1 MLIAVLHVTSV
12 HAQECT
18 QSASLTSNTAHLSQ
32 VDALSTKHSIDT
44 NTTTAYPA
52 QTAHSCDIS
61 AQQWDALSSRA
72 KVVWDIRGSRNFS
85 GALIGSLPISINA
98 AKALPT
104 QLNQAIL
111 FVDDGLDT
119 AATDALCKTLRQDN
133 AQVFVLKGGARAW
146 QAHTQKLSE
155 AQRIQG
161 AELSLIDAAR
171 WFDDT
176 NTEMVTVDNT

>member
-1 MLIAVLHVTSV
+1 M
-12 HAQECT
+12 
-18 QSASLTSNTAHLSQ
+18 
-32 VDALSTKHSIDT
+32 
-44 NTTTAYPA
+44 
-52 QTAHSCDIS
+52 
-61 AQQWDALSSRA
+61 
-72 KVVWDIRGSRNFS
+72 
-85 GALIGSLPISINA
+85 
-98 AKALPT
+98 PT

-176 NTEMVTVDNT
+176 NTEMVTVDNTTVNSTRTRANAIAQQSSIRESKQVRRIVLVAPEQYASAQSILASLVDDRTWWVRATRSMLESQANETRVVALQKGMSLNKPCGVN